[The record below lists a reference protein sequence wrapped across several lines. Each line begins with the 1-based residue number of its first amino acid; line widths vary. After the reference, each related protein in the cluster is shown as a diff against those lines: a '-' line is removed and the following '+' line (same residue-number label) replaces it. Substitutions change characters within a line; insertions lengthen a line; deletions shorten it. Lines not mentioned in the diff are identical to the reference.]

1 MQVAIAGGHGTIA
14 LLLTHLLVDRG
25 HDVRSIIRNPRHS
38 DEVEA
43 TGAQSVVVDLESSS
57 SQELADAIGSADAV
71 VFAAGAGPGSGAA
84 RKESVDY
91 EGAVKLLDAA
101 DRLGAAHYLMISAI
115 GADADHAGD
124 GVFDVYLRAKGRA
137 DDSVRAGPVPFTI
150 VRPTGLTND
159 DPVGTVMLADGA
171 NGGAVT
177 RADVAAVVAEMI
189 DRGTPVGAA
198 LDLTAGS
205 TLIAEAVDAAT

>member
-189 DRGTPVGAA
+189 DRGRPAGAT

-205 TLIAEAVDAAT
+205 TLTAEAVDAAT